1 MANKLEIK
9 LLLNALDKVSAP
21 FKKIRAA
28 GGHTTEQLRKT
39 QQQIKS
45 LNKSSS
51 QIEGYRKI
59 SKSLG
64 VTSAELKEAQAKV
77 KQLAQQ
83 MDHAKAPSKELTKEF
98 EQARAATVKLTTQVK
113 QLTATKHKQREALRE
128 AGIDTKKLAAH
139 QRRLTTDLSQAN
151 KQLAAQKKHL
161 QGVAKQQKQLNKA
174 RSKFDSGLNLQSNL
188 ATSGAVGAA
197 TGTAALYATGQ
208 FLQPG
213 LEFTAAQSKVQALT
227 RLDKADPALKALRQQ
242 ARELGATTS
251 FTANDVSMGQ
261 GYLAMAGFDAKA
273 IQQAMPGLL
282 DLSLAN
288 DTELAVTSDIASN
301 ILSGFG
307 LAADQMG
314 RLGDVLTAT
323 TTRANVDLT
332 MLGETMKYVAPA
344 ARDLGIGIEE
354 AAAMSGLLGNV
365 GIQASQ
371 GGTVLRA
378 LLNRLSSQTGP
389 AAQAMEELGLKT
401 KDAQGNLR
409 PIPKILQDVVKAT
422 AQMGNAD
429 RAGILKTIFGEE
441 AGTGVSELIK
451 QQGDGAIRAFTDVL
465 KNAAGENARVAKVMA
480 DNAKGD
486 LQSLASAW
494 DDVGIELFE
503 GNDSGIRTLIQDVTS
518 VVRSVGGWMKANP
531 ELTETLFKVAAAAA
545 AFAAIGG
552 TLTVIIAGLIGPIV
566 MTKYALSVMGIKHL
580 PMLSKGFKLVSL
592 GAGKFGSLLKGTAA
606 AVRIFSLALI
616 SSPIGW
622 IIAGITA
629 LVAAGYFLVKHWDS
643 VSAFFSKTWQ
653 TLKTV
658 VSEGVTKS
666 LAAIN
671 AWLKALKAIFDWSP
685 LGLFINNFGA
695 IKSWLAS
702 LWPVISAAA
711 AAGWQKVKAVFDWI
725 PLGLIIN
732 NFGSIKSWLANLWPN
747 INAAA
752 IAGWQSLKSIFT
764 WSPLASIASA
774 FSSARNWLNNLWPAI
789 NTTAAAGWQTLKS
802 IFSWT
807 PMGLLISNFGA
818 VKSWL
823 ANLWLNINTT
833 AASGWQSLKSV
844 FTWSPLA
851 SIAGAFTSATNW
863 LNNLW
868 PKVHASAV
876 SGWQALKTVFGWT
889 PLGLLIN
896 NFGSIKNW
904 LANLWLNI
912 SSTVASGWEVLK
924 SVFTWSPLAYITDAF
939 TSAKNWL
946 GNLWPNINTTA
957 VVGWQS
963 LKSVF
968 TWSPLASISGT
979 FTAAK
984 NWLGDLWPAIN
995 TTATAGWQSLKSVFT
1010 WSPLASIAGAFTP
1023 ATSWLGN
1030 LWPNIN
1036 TTATAGWQSLKSVFT
1051 WSPLASI
1058 AGAFTLAKSW
1068 LGNLWPNINTTAA
1081 EGWQSLKSI
1090 FTWSPL
1096 ASIAG
1101 AFSSAKNWLSS
1112 LWPKVHASA
1121 ATGWQALRAVF
1132 GWTPLGLLISNFG
1145 AVKSWLANLWPTIN
1159 TTAALSWQSLKS
1171 VFTWSPL
1178 VSIASA
1184 FNTAKNWLGNLWPA
1198 INTTAAAG
1206 WQTFKA
1212 LFNWSPLNM
1221 ITSHFNSVISFFT
1234 NLPGKFMSLGEM
1246 TIDGFGN
1253 GIKNKLQ
1260 LIKESIFGIGKSAI
1274 ASLKQTLGIASPSK
1288 VFATMGDQ
1296 TMQGLQV
1303 GIQRSQSE
1311 PLKQVDTLSKT
1322 LAGTAFVVGAA
1333 SLPAVAQPVPVSKAE
1348 QPTFV
1353 SGSQLYQPDKARSVA
1368 HQQPKTIQI
1377 DASVHAPITIHAA
1390 PGISEQDIA
1399 RQVAIQLEHYQRA
1412 QQAKIRS
1419 TLGDIE

>member
-1 MANKLEIK
+1 MGNKLEIK
-9 LLLNALDKVSAP
+9 VLLNAIDKITAP
-21 FKKIRAA
+21 FKKMRAA
-28 GGHTTEQLRKT
+28 GGHTTEQLRQAQKR
-39 QQQIKS
+39 IKS
-45 LNKSSS
+45 LNKQSA

-64 VTSAELKEAQAKV
+64 VTSSQLKEAQAYV
-77 KQLAQQ
+77 KRLAQQ
-83 MDHAKAPSKELTKEF
+83 MDHAKSPSKELTKEF

-139 QRRLTTDLSQAN
+139 QRTLTNDLSQAN

-188 ATSGAVGAA
+188 ATNGAVGAA

-213 LEFTAAQSKVQALT
+213 LEFTTAQSKVQALT
-227 RLDKADPALKALRQQ
+227 RLDKEDPALKALRQQ

-261 GYLAMAGFDAKA
+261 SYLAMAGFDAKA

-451 QQGDGAIRAFTDVL
+451 QQGDGAIKAFTDVL

-503 GNDSGIRTLIQDVTS
+503 GNDSGIRTLIQDVTG
-518 VVRSVGGWMKANP
+518 VVRSIGGWMKANP
-531 ELTETLFKVAAAAA
+531 ELTATLFKVAAAAA

-552 TLTVIIAGLIGPIV
+552 TLTVMIAGLIGPIV

-580 PMLSKGFKLVSL
+580 PMLSKGFKLAAL
-592 GAGKFGSLLKGTAA
+592 GAGKFGTLLKGTAA
-606 AVRIFSLALI
+606 AVRVFSLALI

-622 IIAGITA
+622 VIAGITA

-653 TLKTV
+653 TLKAV
-658 VSEGVTKS
+658 VSEGVTES
-666 LAAIN
+666 LAAIGE
-671 AWLKALKAIFDWSP
+671 WPKTLKAIFDWSP
-685 LGLFINNFGA
+685 LGLIINNFGA
-695 IKSWLAS
+695 IR
-702 LWPVISAAA
+702 
-711 AAGWQKVKAVFDWI
+711 G
-725 PLGLIIN
+725 
-732 NFGSIKSWLANLWPN
+732 WLANLWPSVK
-747 INAAA
+747 ATARSQ
-752 IAGWQSLKSIFT
+752 WQSLKSIFT
-764 WSPLASIASA
+764 WPPLASIASA
-774 FSSARNWLNNLWPAI
+774 FAPATNWLGNLWPAI
-789 NTTAAAGWQTLKS
+789 RATAAA
-802 IFSWT
+802 
-807 PMGLLISNFGA
+807 
-818 VKSWL
+818 
-823 ANLWLNINTT
+823 
-833 AASGWQSLKSV
+833 
-844 FTWSPLA
+844 
-851 SIAGAFTSATNW
+851 
-863 LNNLW
+863 
-868 PKVHASAV
+868 
-876 SGWQALKTVFGWT
+876 GWQALKTVFGWT
-889 PLGLLIN
+889 PLGLIIN
-896 NFGSIKNW
+896 NFGAAKSW
-904 LANLWLNI
+904 LANLWPSIN
-912 SSTVASGWEVLK
+912 TAAASGW
-924 SVFTWSPLAYITDAF
+924 
-939 TSAKNWL
+939 
-946 GNLWPNINTTA
+946 
-957 VVGWQS
+957 QR

-968 TWSPLASISGT
+968 TWSPLASITSA
-979 FTAAK
+979 FTPAS
-984 NWLGDLWPAIN
+984 NWLRNLWPNIN
-995 TTATAGWQSLKSVFT
+995 TTADSGWQRFKSVFT
-1010 WSPLASIAGAFTP
+1010 WSPLASIESAFTA
-1023 ATSWLGN
+1023 ATNWLSN

-1036 TTATAGWQSLKSVFT
+1036 TSAAAGWQTLKS
-1051 WSPLASI
+1051 
-1058 AGAFTLAKSW
+1058 
-1068 LGNLWPNINTTAA
+1068 
-1081 EGWQSLKSI
+1081 
-1090 FTWSPL
+1090 
-1096 ASIAG
+1096 
-1101 AFSSAKNWLSS
+1101 
-1112 LWPKVHASA
+1112 
-1121 ATGWQALRAVF
+1121 VF
-1132 GWTPLGLLISNFG
+1132 GWTPQGLLISNFG
-1145 AVKSWLANLWPTIN
+1145 AVKSWLANLWPTFSA
-1159 TTAALSWQSLKS
+1159 TAAAGWQSLKS

-1178 VSIASA
+1178 ASITGA
-1184 FNTAKNWLGNLWPA
+1184 FTPATNWLSNLWPA
-1198 INTTAAAG
+1198 INSTAAAGWQSLKSVFAWSPLASITGAFSSTRNWLSNLWPSINSTAAAGWQTLKSVFSWTPLGLIINNIGSVKGWLVNLWPNINATAAAGWQNLKSVFTWSPLASIADAFNSARNWLVNLWPSINATATAGWQRLKSVFTWSPLASITSAFTPASNWLRNLWSNINTTAASGWQRFKSVFTWSPLASIESAFTAATNWLSNLWPNINATAAAG

-1221 ITSHFNSVISFFT
+1221 ITSHFNSVIGFFT
-1234 NLPGKFMSLGEM
+1234 NLPGKFVSLGEM
-1246 TIDGFGN
+1246 TIDGFGD

-1260 LIKESIFGIGKSAI
+1260 LIKESIFGISKSAI

-1311 PLKQVDTLSKT
+1311 PIKQVNTLSKT

-1333 SLPAVAQPVPVSKAE
+1333 SLSAVAQPAPFSKAE

-1368 HQQPKTIQI
+1368 NQQPKAIQI
-1377 DASVHAPITIHAA
+1377 DASIHAPITIQAA
-1390 PGISEQDIA
+1390 PGTNEQDIA
-1399 RQVAIQLEHYQRA
+1399 RQVAIQFEHYQRA